1 MLLRDVEEFG
11 QILACQL
18 HKVFGF
24 GVVAL
29 RRTVCRIGDSTVTQ
43 SDHMLMF
50 ASSPAFLRAQSHIT
64 VTWVAAFAA
73 TSVTLGDTRMTVP
86 RCCTADAAASN
97 TIITSATPAQKADRY
112 ANCGRCCSGV
122 RVHTSLCTVGTSL
135 SM

>member
-50 ASSPAFLRAQSHIT
+50 ASSPAFLRAPSHFA

-73 TSVTLGDTRMTVP
+73 TSVTLGDTRMPVP
-86 RCCTADAAASN
+86 RGCSSNAAASN
-97 TIITSATPAQKADRY
+97 AIITSATPAPNAGRDD
-112 ANCGRCCSGV
+112 NCGRCCSGV
-122 RVHTSLCTVGTSL
+122 IVETRS
-135 SM
+135 